1 MNEGEKPGVE
11 NLVDFLGDIQGG
23 IILCNY
29 NTQTMAAET
38 LYVNHSWS
46 EITGYTL
53 EQLRAEKGGNPQA
66 LVLAEDKKVM
76 DEKYINQISLGNTYT
91 LMYRIIHRSGMLR
104 WVIDKG
110 VTTILPDGRLQNKS
124 IVTEVTEIKEREE
137 RMALLAQTDQL
148 TGLNNKATFTLLVQN
163 NLNRRSENR
172 CALLMLDI
180 DSFKS
185 INDNSGHA
193 FGDKVLE
200 AVAQQMKSFFR
211 NGDVLG
217 RVGGD
222 EFMVL
227 MNDVCDAIA
236 VEKKARALCAIIRTI
251 KIPDHKHKQ
260 FTVSVGVS
268 LFSEG
273 KSFDTMFK
281 EADSALYSAKA
292 QGKNQYCIY
301 QEQ

>member
-1 MNEGEKPGVE
+1 MNEGEKLGVE
-11 NLVDFLGDIQGG
+11 NLINFLGDIQGG

-29 NTQTMAAET
+29 NTQTMTAET
-38 LYVNHSWS
+38 LYINRSWS
-46 EITGYTL
+46 DITGYTI
-53 EQLRAEKGGNPQA
+53 EQLKTEKDGNPQA
-66 LVLAEDKKVM
+66 LVLAEDKKIM
-76 DEKYINQISLGNTYT
+76 DEKYMIQLTQGSTYK
-91 LMYRIIHRSGMLR
+91 LMYRIVHRSGKVR
-104 WVIDKG
+104 WVIDNG
-110 VTTILPDGRLQNKS
+110 VTTTLPDGTLQNKS
-124 IVTEVTEIKEREE
+124 IITEVTEIKEREE
-137 RMALLAQTDQL
+137 QMALLAQTDQL

-163 NLNRRSENR
+163 NLNRRGENR

-180 DSFKS
+180 DSFKT

-227 MNDVCDAIA
+227 MNDVADASA
-236 VEKKARALCAIIRTI
+236 VEKKAKALCALIRTI

-260 FTVSVGVS
+260 FTVSVGVT

-273 KSFDTMFK
+273 KSFETMFK

-292 QGKNQYCIY
+292 QGKNQYCFF
-301 QEQ
+301 QKQ

>member
-29 NTQTMAAET
+29 NTQTMDAET

-76 DEKYINQISLGNTYT
+76 DEKYMNQISQGNTYT

-260 FTVSVGVS
+260 LTVSVGVS

-301 QEQ
+301 REQ